1 MDSCSDDEKSINC
14 GDSEQRNGSGFSHI
28 NSDYVA
34 EGLEPVQ
41 FELQKS
47 KSD

>member
-14 GDSEQRNGSGFSHI
+14 GDSKQRNGSGFSHI

-34 EGLEPVQ
+34 QGLEPVQ